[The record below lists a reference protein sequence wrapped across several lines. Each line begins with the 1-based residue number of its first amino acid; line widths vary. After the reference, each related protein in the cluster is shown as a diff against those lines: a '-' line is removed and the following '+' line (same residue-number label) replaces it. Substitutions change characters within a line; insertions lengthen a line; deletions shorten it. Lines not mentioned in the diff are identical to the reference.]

1 MNKDY
6 TSSNIKILKGLDA
19 VRKRPGMYIGDTDDG
34 SGFHHM
40 VFEIVDNSIDE
51 SIVGYCKKILVII
64 NNDMSVSVYDDGR
77 GIPTE
82 IHEDEKISAAEVIM
96 TILHSGGKFDNKS
109 YKLSGGLHGVGIS
122 VVNALSKKLELTI
135 KRKGN
140 VYNQIYYEGI
150 PKNSLK
156 LIGKSNIT
164 GTTIRFWPN
173 LKIFTRNIKFKYK
186 ILYKRLRE
194 LSFLNSGLYI
204 KLKDKINNKK
214 IVFCYHGGIRSFIE
228 DKNKKK
234 KIINKKIFYFISKK
248 KNIIVEIAVQ
258 WNNSFKEKIICFTNN
273 IVQNNG
279 GTHLSS
285 FKSAITRTIN
295 SYIEKE
301 INNKKYKINVIGD
314 DTREGIIAIISLKM
328 HNPKFSSQTKDKL
341 ISSEVKSIIESL
353 VIEYLTKFLIE
364 NPNDAKNIINKITD
378 AAKLREASKKIRDL
392 TRKKNNIDITYLPGK
407 LSDCQEK
414 NPLLSEIYLVEGDSA
429 GGSAKQGRNRK
440 NQAILPL
447 KGKIINVEKSGFEK
461 IISSKEIS
469 TIVAALGC
477 GIGVNEYNPDKLRYH
492 KIIIMTD
499 ADIDGSHIRT
509 LLLAFFY
516 RYMKDI
522 IERGHIFIAQP
533 PLYNVKDGKK
543 EIYIKDE
550 YEMEKYRI
558 SISINESYL
567 LSNDLKL
574 ETNKFKLLVNEYLK
588 VIKIIYKMKKNFNL
602 NLIENL
608 IYQPCLNNLNIKNKS
623 YIKIWNKNF
632 LKSINN
638 KKKHIK
644 YSFNIKKNK
653 INKIYESFI
662 TTFKYGKCNVFII
675 DYNFIISYE
684 YKKIKELYN
693 KISKFIKN
701 KFYLKKRDKKIKF
714 KNFKSSLKWLIQL
727 TMKNIKIK
735 RYKGLGEMNPD
746 QLWKTTMNPKNRN
759 MLKIK
764 IKNIIYADNF
774 FKILMGNEVKP
785 RRLFIE
791 KNALNVINI
800 DI

>member
-1 MNKDY
+1 MNKYY

-34 SGFHHM
+34 SGLHHM
-40 VFEIVDNSIDE
+40 VFEVVDNSIDE
-51 SIVGYCKKILVII
+51 SIVGYCKKILVTI
-64 NNDMSVSVYDDGR
+64 NGDMSVSVYDDGR

-122 VVNALSKKLELTI
+122 VVNALSKKLDLTI
-135 KRKGN
+135 KREGN
-140 VYNQIYYEGI
+140 VYNQIYYTGI
-150 PKNSLK
+150 PQNSLK
-156 LIGKSNIT
+156 LIGKSNTT
-164 GTTIRFWPN
+164 GTTVTFWPN
-173 LKIFTRNIKFKYK
+173 LKIFTRNTQFKYK

-204 KLKDKINNKK
+204 KLKDNINKK
-214 IVFCYHGGIRSFIE
+214 KIIFCYHGGIRSFIE
-228 DKNKKK
+228 DKNRKK

-248 KNIIVEIAVQ
+248 NSIIVEIALQ
-258 WNNSFKEKIICFTNN
+258 WNHSFKEKILCFTNN
-273 IVQNNG
+273 ILQNNG

-295 SYIEKE
+295 SYIDKE

-314 DTREGIIAIISLKM
+314 DTREGLIAIISLKM
-328 HNPKFSSQTKDKL
+328 SDPKFSSQTKDKL
-341 ISSEVKSIIESL
+341 ISSEVKSIIESS
-353 VIEYLTKFLIE
+353 VIEYLTQYLIE
-364 NPNDAKNIINKITD
+364 NHNDAKNIINKITD
-378 AAKLREASKKIRDL
+378 AAKSREASRKIRDF

-469 TIVAALGC
+469 TIVSALGC
-477 GIGVNEYNPDKLRYH
+477 GIGNNEYNPDKLRYH

-509 LLLAFFY
+509 LLLTFFF
-516 RYMKDI
+516 RYMKEI

-533 PLYNVKDGKK
+533 PLYKIKNGKK

-550 YEMEKYRI
+550 HDMDKYKI
-558 SISINESYL
+558 SISIDGAYL

-574 ETNKFKLLVNEYLK
+574 KSNKFQLLINEYLK
-588 VIKIIYKMKKNFNL
+588 IIKIIYKMKKNYSI

-608 IYQPCLNNLNIKNKS
+608 IYQPCLNNVNIKNEE
-623 YIKIWNKNF
+623 YINIWNKNF

-638 KKKHIK
+638 KKNDIK
-644 YSFNIKKNK
+644 YSFNVKKNQK
-653 INKIYESFI
+653 NKFYESLI
-662 TTFKYGKCNVFII
+662 KIFKYGKYSYFII

-684 YKKIKELYN
+684 YNKIKKLHN
-693 KISKFIKN
+693 KISTFIKN
-701 KFYLKKRDKKIKF
+701 KFYIKKGDKKIEFNNF
-714 KNFKSSLKWLIQL
+714 KNSLKWLIKL
-727 TMKNIKIK
+727 TMNNIKIK

-746 QLWKTTMNPKNRN
+746 QLWKTTMDPKNRN

-764 IKNIIYADNF
+764 IKNIIYANNF